1 LLIWALEELMADTHT
16 AVKGSKRVP
25 LPGAR
30 ALGRANPHTTIEVS
44 LKLRRKNEIPDLTG
58 RPTATMSRE
67 QLAEKYGASEDDID
81 KVVQAFQK
89 FGLKRVESNAAT
101 RTVRLSGTIA
111 QMENAFQVK
120 LFNYAH
126 PEGNYRGRIGE
137 VSVPAEAKDIVQAV
151 FGLDNRRV
159 AKRRRHPVHELSKS
173 KTLRIPSSWYIPSQ
187 LATHDNFPAG
197 DGTGQTVG
205 LLEFG
210 GGYFPSD
217 LQEFCKLAGVSV
229 PTVTAVSTDGTST
242 NSRDGAEGEV
252 MLDVEVVAGI
262 CPKSTIVVYFAE
274 WTEQGWI
281 TAMDAVM
288 QDKAHD
294 PGVISVSWGAPE
306 DTDIWTDQAMTQMN
320 ETFQEAALLG
330 ITICIAAG
338 DDGSSDADM
347 DGHAHVDFPAASPYV
362 LAVGGTTIPSKGGSQ
377 PDIVW
382 KEGGGLRSDNGGSTG
397 GGVSAKFGRPPW
409 QQGIDISS
417 VNPGAIV
424 GRCVPDVAANAD
436 WNASPY
442 LLVVDGKAQG
452 NGGTSAASPLCAA
465 LVTLINQARGAGKRI
480 GYLTPLLYQ
489 DGVGSAG
496 CTDITSGDNITATVG
511 GYSAGPR
518 YDAVSGWG
526 TPNGKQLLAALP
538 A

>member
-1 LLIWALEELMADTHT
+1 MADTHA
-16 AVKGSKRVP
+16 AVAGSKRVP

-44 LKLRRKNEIPDLTG
+44 LKLRRKAEISDLTG
-58 RPTATMSRE
+58 RPAATMSRE
-67 QLAEKYGASEDDID
+67 ELAEKYGASADDID

-89 FGLKRVESNAAT
+89 LGLKRVEANAAT
-101 RTVRLSGTIA
+101 RTVRLSGTIG
-111 QMENAFQVK
+111 QMENAFGVK
-120 LFNYAH
+120 LFDYAH
-126 PEGNYRGRIGE
+126 PEGNYRGRVGA
-137 VSVPAEAKDIVQAV
+137 VSVPAEVKDIVQAV

-187 LATHDNFPAG
+187 LAAHYNFPTG
-197 DGTGQTVG
+197 DGTGEAVG

-217 LQEFCKLAGVSV
+217 LQEFCKLAGVGM
-229 PTVTAVSTDGTST
+229 PTVVPVSTDGTAT
-242 NSRDGAEGEV
+242 NSKDGAEGEV

-281 TAMDAVM
+281 TAMDAVI
-288 QDKAHD
+288 QDKTHD

-320 ETFQEAALLG
+320 ETFKEAALLG

-347 DGHAHVDFPAASPYV
+347 DGHAHADFPASSPYV
-362 LAVGGTTIPSKGGSQ
+362 LAVGGTTIPTKGGTG

-382 KEGGGLRSDNGGSTG
+382 KEGDGLRADNGGSTG
-397 GGVSAKFGRPPW
+397 GGVSAKFDRPPW
-409 QQGIDISS
+409 QEGITIAS

-452 NGGTSAASPLCAA
+452 NGGTSAASPLWAS
-465 LVTLINQARGAGKRI
+465 LVTLVNQARGAGKRI
-480 GYLTPLLYQ
+480 GYLTPMLYQ
-489 DGVGSAG
+489 GGAGSAG
-496 CTDITSGDNITATVG
+496 CTDITSGDNVTAAVG
-511 GYSAGPR
+511 GYRAGSG